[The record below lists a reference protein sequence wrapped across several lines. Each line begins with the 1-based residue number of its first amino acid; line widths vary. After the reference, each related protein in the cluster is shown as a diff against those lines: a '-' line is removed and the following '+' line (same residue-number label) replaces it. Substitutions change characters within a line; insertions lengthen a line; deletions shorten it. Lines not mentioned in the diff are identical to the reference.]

1 MGEAGGTSRST
12 SHEPIRVQGAQ
23 HPGAEAND
31 AEPGV
36 AGAGAVQQH
45 PGVSRPRRCADG
57 HLPPDGYERRLFEAT
72 KLYEGKE
79 DKPRSTRSGRSGSI
93 RRTPVS
99 RDLQTNI
106 ENYVTAER
114 AAVHHRL
121 EGHRQRVGRLRAGL
135 RGPRPPRYLQIQQAA
150 YDRSDVR
157 RGWAGTVTARLR
169 DVAEQAGVSIGLVS
183 RILNGDPRVRAS
195 ASTRAWV
202 SSIANDL
209 GYRPNVTARALK
221 SARTDTLGVVAPDL
235 TNAFFTELMC
245 GIDER
250 AGQLGYTVLLGRAES
265 MYGGGQVA
273 RMVEHSQVDGF
284 ILQGRDDE
292 SIESLTRLVSG
303 APSVLV
309 HGRLGGHPGSVMFDD
324 SYAAH
329 LATSHLIAHGH
340 RRIGLI
346 GGLPGLLT
354 AQRREHGY
362 RRALVDHGLR
372 PQSRLITH
380 FGYHPHEAR
389 AGLEE
394 LIASGPMPT
403 AVVVANVNAALGV
416 LTAARNFRPG
426 CAGRSECGGDP
437 RLVGL

>member
-1 MGEAGGTSRST
+1 MSR
-12 SHEPIRVQGAQ
+12 RV
-23 HPGAEAND
+23 E
-31 AEPGV
+31 
-36 AGAGAVQQH
+36 
-45 PGVSRPRRCADG
+45 
-57 HLPPDGYERRLFEAT
+57 
-72 KLYEGKE
+72 
-79 DKPRSTRSGRSGSI
+79 
-93 RRTPVS
+93 
-99 RDLQTNI
+99 
-106 ENYVTAER
+106 
-114 AAVHHRL
+114 
-121 EGHRQRVGRLRAGL
+121 
-135 RGPRPPRYLQIQQAA
+135 
-150 YDRSDVR
+150 
-157 RGWAGTVTARLR
+157 AGTVTARLR

-183 RILNGDPRVRAS
+183 RILNGDPRARAS

-235 TNAFFTELMC
+235 TNAFFTELMR
-245 GIDER
+245 GIEDR

-265 MYGGGQVA
+265 MYEGGQVA
-273 RMVEHSQVDGF
+273 RMVEHGRVDGF

-309 HGRLGGHPGSVMFDD
+309 HGRLDGHPGSVMFDD

-329 LATSHLIAHGH
+329 LATSQLIVHGH

-416 LTAARNFRPG
+416 LTAARNSGLVVPDDLSVVAIHDSWVCDHTWPPLTTVRTPLFTM
-426 CAGRSECGGDP
+426 GRTAVQQLHHRLGDGEP
-437 RLVGL
+437 EDVMVTDPPPTLIVRESVAVRR